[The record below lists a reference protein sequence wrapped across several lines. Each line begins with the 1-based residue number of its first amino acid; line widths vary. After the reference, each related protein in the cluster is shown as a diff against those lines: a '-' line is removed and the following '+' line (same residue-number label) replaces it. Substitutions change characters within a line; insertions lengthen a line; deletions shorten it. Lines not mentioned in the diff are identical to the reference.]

1 MLQAEIEKINYNIH
15 QDQNTQLE
23 SIDLISF
30 AIFDLKKSYDKL
42 LSESSSKEQMISIL
56 SNLLGGMD
64 KISNKGRNIELI
76 LPALAVVDQ
85 IMSILN
91 DRHGDY

>member
-23 SIDLISF
+23 SIELISF

>member
-1 MLQAEIEKINYNIH
+1 
-15 QDQNTQLE
+15 
-23 SIDLISF
+23 
-30 AIFDLKKSYDKL
+30 
-42 LSESSSKEQMISIL
+42 MISIL